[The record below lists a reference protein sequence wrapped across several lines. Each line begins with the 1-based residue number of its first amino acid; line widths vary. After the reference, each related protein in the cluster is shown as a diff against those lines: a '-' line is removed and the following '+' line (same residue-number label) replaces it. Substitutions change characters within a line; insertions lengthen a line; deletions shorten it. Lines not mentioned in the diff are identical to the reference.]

1 MSRSPWLFI
10 ESLPGVNETAVLP
23 AEEGRHGGRSHRL
36 RPGDTLILTDGRGR
50 IAHAELLSGDRR
62 ETRVRVAELHE
73 FEPPPSPLHLA
84 TAIPKGERMSTLLA
98 MTTQLGVASYTPLH
112 CERSVVIPHADP
124 PPRWDRIV
132 RENAKQ
138 SHQAWMPEMLPA
150 SSPQQWRPPRG
161 TPKIW
166 ILDPSGEDTLGTAAA
181 GGTGPQCLLIGPEG
195 GFTASEREAL
205 RRTGGTTVSLG
216 GPILR
221 IETAAVAA
229 VSILGAALSQSAKIS
244 G

>member
-23 AEEGRHGGRSHRL
+23 VEEGRHGGRSHRL
-36 RPGDTLILTDGRGR
+36 RPGDTLTLTDGRGR

-62 ETRVRVAELHE
+62 ETRVRVAEVHE
-73 FEPPPSPLHLA
+73 FEPTPSPLHVA

-98 MTTQLGVASYTPLH
+98 MTTQLGITSYTPLH
-112 CERSVVIPHADP
+112 CERSVVIPNPDP

-138 SHQAWMPEMLPA
+138 SHQAWMPEVLSA

-161 TPKIW
+161 TPRIW

-181 GGTGPQCLLIGPEG
+181 DGNGPQCLLIGPEG
-195 GFTASEREAL
+195 GFTSSEREAL
-205 RRTGGTTVSLG
+205 RRAGGKTVSLG

-229 VSILGAALSQSAKIS
+229 VSILGAALSQSEKAS